1 MYSELAILA
10 LFILLYSLIAGR
22 IEKFA
27 VSGPIVFVSAGL
39 FMGPLG
45 MGWFGGEATIP
56 LLRWLADLT
65 LALVL
70 FCDAATCNYRVL
82 KKQYQLPLRM
92 LLFGLPGA
100 IFLGTLCAA
109 LVFTNLSLIEAAIL
123 ATMLAATDAALGKG
137 VITNKLVPA
146 RIREGLNFES
156 GLNDGLCVPVLLL
169 LIAFASGGQTEHGT
183 SSFPGLQ
190 LVAMELGIGALV
202 GVSLAV
208 CATLLIRLS
217 LARGW
222 LSDIWMQITL
232 ATLAFACFATA
243 QSLHGSGYIASFTG
257 GLAFGFIKGEKSH
270 SMLRSAEAVG
280 ETFALLTWFVFGGA
294 VISQTLPLFTWK
306 MVLYAA
312 LSLTVVRMVPIFW
325 SLAYSG
331 ETTSSKLFLGWF
343 GPRGLASVVFAIIVV
358 NENLP
363 GSNFMAL
370 VVILTVFA
378 SLILH
383 GITANPLA
391 KRMGGKEGRK
401 EKGNA

>member
-27 VSGPIVFVSAGL
+27 VSGPIVFVGAGL
-39 FMGPLG
+39 CMGPLG
-45 MGWFGGEATIP
+45 MGWFIGEATMP
-56 LLRWLADLT
+56 VLRWLADLT

-70 FCDAATCNYRVL
+70 FCDAATCNYGVL
-82 KKQYQLPLRM
+82 KMQYRLPLRM
-92 LLFGLPGA
+92 LLLGLPGA
-100 IFLGTLCAA
+100 IFLGTICAA
-109 LVFTNLSLIEAAIL
+109 LVFTNLTLIEAAIL

-137 VITNKLVPA
+137 VITNKVVPA

-156 GLNDGLCVPVLLL
+156 GLNDGLCVPILLL
-169 LIAFASGGQTEHGT
+169 LIAFASSGQIGHGT
-183 SSFPGLQ
+183 SSYPALQ
-190 LVAMELGIGALV
+190 LVAMELGVGALV
-202 GVSLAV
+202 GVSFSV
-208 CATLLIRLS
+208 CAALLIRLS

-232 ATLAFACFATA
+232 VALAFACFAAA
-243 QSLHGSGYIASFTG
+243 QALHGSGYIAAFTG
-257 GLAFGFIKGEKSH
+257 GLAFGFLKGEKSH
-270 SMLRSAEAVG
+270 KMLHSAEAVG

-294 VISQTLPLFTWK
+294 VISQTLPLFTWQ
-306 MVLYAA
+306 MVLYAV
-312 LSLTVVRMVPIFW
+312 LSLSVVRMVPIFW

-343 GPRGLASVVFAIIVV
+343 GPRGLASVVFATIVI
-358 NENLP
+358 NANLP
-363 GSNFMAL
+363 GSKFMAL

-383 GITANPLA
+383 GISANPLA
-391 KRMGGKEGRK
+391 KRMGIKDGGKS
-401 EKGNA
+401 